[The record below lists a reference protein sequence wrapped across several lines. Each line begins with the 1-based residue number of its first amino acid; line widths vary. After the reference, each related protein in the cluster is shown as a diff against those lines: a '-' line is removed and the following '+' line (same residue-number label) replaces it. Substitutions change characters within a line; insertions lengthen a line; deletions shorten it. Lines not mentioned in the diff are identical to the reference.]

1 MTTYII
7 VSIAS
12 GLLFGILDAVIN
24 ANPFARKLLQVYSP
38 IARKSINPVAGLLID
53 LAYGFLLAGLF
64 LVLYGSLPGITGI
77 IKGLSFAALTW
88 FLRVV
93 MYVAS
98 QWMALNVPGKTLLYS
113 LAAGLGE
120 MAMLGILY
128 GLTLAP

>member
-12 GLLFGILDAVIN
+12 GLLFGILDGLIN
-24 ANPFARKLLQVYSP
+24 ANPFARKLLAAYSP
-38 IARKSINPVAGLLID
+38 IARKSINPIAGILID
-53 LAYGFLLAGLF
+53 LAYGFLLAGIF
-64 LVLYGSLPGITGI
+64 LVLYGSLPGITGLV
-77 IKGLSFAALTW
+77 KGLSFAVLAW

-98 QWMALNVPGKTLLYS
+98 QWMMLNVPGKTLLYT

-120 MAMLGILY
+120 MAILGILY